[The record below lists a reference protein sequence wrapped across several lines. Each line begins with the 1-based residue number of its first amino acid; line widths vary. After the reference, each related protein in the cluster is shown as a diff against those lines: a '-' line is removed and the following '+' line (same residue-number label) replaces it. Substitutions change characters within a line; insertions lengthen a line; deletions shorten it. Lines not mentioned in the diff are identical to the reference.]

1 MDWVV
6 SRCGM
11 NIDSVM
17 DEGCIRMRGLPY
29 GCTKE
34 EVASFFS
41 GMKSNFSVRITFYRM
56 QMDGKLHDS
65 RSFASFFFL
74 LNAIRILLT
83 NGLFVYF

>member
-1 MDWVV
+1 MCILPIVFSTSRSEMDWVV

-41 GMKSNFSVRITFYRM
+41 GMKSNFSIFITF
-56 QMDGKLHDS
+56 
-65 RSFASFFFL
+65 
-74 LNAIRILLT
+74 
-83 NGLFVYF
+83 FVCK

>member
-11 NIDSVM
+11 NMENVM

-41 GMKSNFSVRITFYRM
+41 GTS
-56 QMDGKLHDS
+56 LHHLKS
-65 RSFASFFFL
+65 RSVNPFRKFMYFILQNSSYINGCLLCCSEFILYVLFF
-74 LNAIRILLT
+74 
-83 NGLFVYF
+83 

>member
-1 MDWVV
+1 MFSVFRTTRSEMDWVV

-11 NIDSVM
+11 NMENVM

-41 GMKSNFSVRITFYRM
+41 GTSSQIMLFSHIFNY
-56 QMDGKLHDS
+56 
-65 RSFASFFFL
+65 
-74 LNAIRILLT
+74 
-83 NGLFVYF
+83 